1 VDLPG
6 SIPVGIPAA
15 LPVGTPVTSS
25 RFKRSSERPPLLSV
39 QTVTQLRWWSTSQ
52 RVVAAVVFV
61 VVFVVIGEVGQT
73 LPPANVRRMYP
84 VEWWNWVTL
93 AVSAVSAVSAALIG
107 LGLIGLI
114 VATFVRQGGRRA
126 RAGAGSGS
134 AGTGLAN
141 HERRRGRLR
150 RQLKA

>member
-1 VDLPG
+1 MDLPG

-52 RVVAAVVFV
+52 RVVAAVVCV

-93 AVSAVSAVSAALIG
+93 AVSAVSAALI
-107 LGLIGLI
+107 GLIGLI